1 MAENLNEALKPTQ
14 RLEKSYYPTEYLF
27 RVLIIQRFLLAP
39 LAKTPITP
47 NQISYISI
55 AFGFCSYTALYYEAF
70 VLAGILYLLCNF
82 IDHIDGMLARYTNTS
97 SEFGKKLDMY
107 GDAFATN
114 FIFIIYAVFYPQS
127 LLPCLLV
134 LVAMNTHSLVC
145 PLYIV
150 KNIKKITA
158 NGGVFQRFGL
168 KKWFL
173 DRGFLLGID
182 ASLLGILISLGLM
195 FEIFE
200 LICYIIGGIYIFDL
214 LYRLYELWRNL
225 KLFNHTSH

>member
-1 MAENLNEALKPTQ
+1 MVENLSEKVKPTQ

-27 RVLIIQRFLLAP
+27 RVLIIQRHILAP
-39 LAKTPITP
+39 LAKTSITP
-47 NQISYISI
+47 NQITYISI
-55 AFGFCSYTALYYEAF
+55 ALGIFSYIAVYYECLI
-70 VLAGILYLLCNF
+70 LAGCFYILCNF
-82 IDHIDGMLARYTNTS
+82 TDHIDGMFARYINSS

-114 FIFIIYAVFYPQS
+114 FIFIIYAISYPQS
-127 LLPCLLV
+127 LLPCFLV

-158 NGGVFQRFGL
+158 NGGVFKRFGL

-173 DRGFLLGID
+173 DRGFLLGVD
-182 ASLLGILISLGLM
+182 ASFLGIVVSLGLI
-195 FEIFE
+195 FNIFE
-200 LICYIIGGIYIFDL
+200 LACYILAFAYSFDM
-214 LYRLYELWRNL
+214 LYRINELKRNL
-225 KLFNHTSH
+225 KKT